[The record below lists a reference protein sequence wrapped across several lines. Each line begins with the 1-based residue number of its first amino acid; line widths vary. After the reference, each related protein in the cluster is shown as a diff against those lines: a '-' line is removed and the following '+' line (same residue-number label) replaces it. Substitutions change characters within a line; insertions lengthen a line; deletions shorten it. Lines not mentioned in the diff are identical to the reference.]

1 MVVADEY
8 LCAAREDARRVRDLL
23 ENEAHKAVQNAPGAI
38 KTGDEA
44 NAQAKRRCLNS
55 YKWVS
60 VTD

>member
-1 MVVADEY
+1 M
-8 LCAAREDARRVRDLL
+8 RDLL
-23 ENEAHKAVQNAPGAI
+23 ENEARKTLQNAPGAI

-60 VTD
+60 ASD

>member
-1 MVVADEY
+1 
-8 LCAAREDARRVRDLL
+8 VRDLL
-23 ENEAHKAVQNAPGAI
+23 ENEAHKTLQNAPGAI

-60 VTD
+60 ASD